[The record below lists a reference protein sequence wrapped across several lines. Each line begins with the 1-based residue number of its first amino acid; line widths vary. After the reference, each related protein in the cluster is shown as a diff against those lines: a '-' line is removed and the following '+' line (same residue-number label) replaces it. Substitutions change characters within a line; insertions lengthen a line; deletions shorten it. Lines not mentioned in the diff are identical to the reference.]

1 MFFLI
6 PLFEEKRLD
15 SRVTHYRRII
25 GRTLNVKR
33 QNNTPKIG
41 GREEEEKSGFCV
53 DVLSLSDV

>member
-6 PLFEEKRLD
+6 PLFEGKRLD

-33 QNNTPKIG
+33 QNNTPKTG
-41 GREEEEKSGFCV
+41 EREEEEKSGFYI